1 MYTEEFDRRP
11 FPFRDFLL
19 KVILVII
26 FVFLLVWL
34 LPKFI
39 TPSSQDMADISPL
52 TSQIFGDNLE
62 KMKEAAISY
71 YTNERL
77 PQEVGESKQMTL
89 REMIAN
95 NLVIPFVDK
104 NGEACD
110 VDGSYVKITKEDNE
124 YLLKVNLKC
133 SDQEDYILV
142 HLGCYNYCSTD
153 VCEKQATTVTT
164 NPTEPS
170 NTVNIKEDPSTS
182 NPSSGEVP
190 SDVPDQPEEPT
201 TNPVPEEDVTLL
213 YEYSKTTGARFSE
226 WSDWSAWARND
237 ERLEASNCNDS
248 DPSCL
253 RKVQLFSRTENIGT
267 YQKPYK
273 VARNEIRQVASY
285 NEVACSNYNYVRI
298 DETTYQT
305 TTTTNYTSWNQI
317 TNTTNSTTGSWVFQ
331 GYVNQAYAD
340 TPTTKYKLVGADF
353 SNCST
358 TCTSLPTF
366 RYAKYTLAGDLTNT
380 TASGSPN
387 TDSLISSSETKSMN
401 TSISATCTNTTTKT
415 VPVYR
420 TITTY
425 DIEYREEPLYGTVT
439 YYSVKTRR
447 LLSAGTTDTKWS
459 EYNDTSLLNDG
470 YHYTGNTKKK

>member
-253 RKVQLFSRTENIGT
+253 RKVIIL
-267 YQKPYK
+267 
-273 VARNEIRQVASY
+273 
-285 NEVACSNYNYVRI
+285 
-298 DETTYQT
+298 
-305 TTTTNYTSWNQI
+305 
-317 TNTTNSTTGSWVFQ
+317 
-331 GYVNQAYAD
+331 
-340 TPTTKYKLVGADF
+340 
-353 SNCST
+353 
-358 TCTSLPTF
+358 
-366 RYAKYTLAGDLTNT
+366 
-380 TASGSPN
+380 
-387 TDSLISSSETKSMN
+387 
-401 TSISATCTNTTTKT
+401 
-415 VPVYR
+415 
-420 TITTY
+420 
-425 DIEYREEPLYGTVT
+425 
-439 YYSVKTRR
+439 
-447 LLSAGTTDTKWS
+447 
-459 EYNDTSLLNDG
+459 
-470 YHYTGNTKKK
+470 